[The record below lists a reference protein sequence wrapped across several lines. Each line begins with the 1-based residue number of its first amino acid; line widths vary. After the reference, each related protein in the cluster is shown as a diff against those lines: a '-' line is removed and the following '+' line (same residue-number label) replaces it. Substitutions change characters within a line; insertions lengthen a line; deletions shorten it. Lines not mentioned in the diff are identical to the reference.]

1 MGFALWKEGDLCW
14 ALGTH
19 EYRPMGVA
27 IIASNGQFR
36 ARDFRA
42 RGKVPKRDRRLFR
55 GFFASMEAMNA
66 YLSGGERRRGKRT
79 GAQAME
85 IL

>member
-1 MGFALWKEGDLCW
+1 MGFALWTEGEVAW

-27 IIASNGQFR
+27 VIASNGQFR
-36 ARDFRA
+36 ARDFRS
-42 RGKVPKRDRRLFR
+42 RGKVPSRDRRLFA
-55 GFFASMEAMNA
+55 GFFASLEDMNQH
-66 YLSGGERRRGKRT
+66 LHRVKGRRPKRVPK
-79 GAQAME
+79 AME